1 MLKPLIFAAVMAG
14 AAAPAPSPVPS
25 TAAQPSPG
33 ASAAAQPLQ
42 EIGHVFS
49 SGTCTAIVVR
59 ANSAIST
66 TLRNDQTVSL
76 AIDTLKRVNLD
87 TNNEIEQ
94 HKGMNSIERLA
105 ESLRFSSGDAE
116 AQIKRLR
123 EMAAQTTDP
132 VRKEDLKEFAD
143 ALGGALARQR
153 RIGADLQRMLV
164 IMDGRQARAEAR
176 RDIAFTGG
184 RGTTVFD
191 DSFGP
196 NSNNAMA
203 QAAAQELANRTVSIA
218 ADETKAAEHVVGAVN
233 GC

>member
-1 MLKPLIFAAVMAG
+1 MLKPLLLAIAVAG
-14 AAAPAPSPVPS
+14 AAAPTPSAAPS
-25 TAAQPSPG
+25 T
-33 ASAAAQPLQ
+33 AAQPLQ

-49 SGTCTAIVVR
+49 SGACTAIVVR

-76 AIDTLKRVNLD
+76 AIDTLRHVNLD
-87 TNNEIEQ
+87 TSNAIEQ
-94 HKGMNSIERLA
+94 RKGEASIERLA
-105 ESLRFSSGDAE
+105 ESLRTSSGDAE

-132 VRKEDLKEFAD
+132 IRKEDLKEFAD

-176 RDIAFTGG
+176 REIGYTGTARTFTA
-184 RGTTVFD
+184 FD
-191 DSFGP
+191 DSFAP
-196 NSNNAMA
+196 THYNAMA
-203 QAAAQELANRTVSIA
+203 LAAAQELENRTVSIS
-218 ADETKAAEHVVGAVN
+218 ADESKAAEHVVGAVN

>member
-1 MLKPLIFAAVMAG
+1 MLKPLLLAIAVAG
-14 AAAPAPSPVPS
+14 AAAPTPSAAPS
-25 TAAQPSPG
+25 TAAQP
-33 ASAAAQPLQ
+33 LR

-49 SGTCTAIVVR
+49 SGACTAIVVR

-76 AIDTLKRVNLD
+76 AIDTLRHVNLESP
-87 TNNEIEQ
+87 NAIEQ
-94 HKGMNSIERLA
+94 RKGVASIERLA
-105 ESLRFSSGDAE
+105 ENLRLSSGDAE

-164 IMDGRQARAEAR
+164 IMDGRQARAEVR
-176 RDIAFTGG
+176 RDIGYTGG
-184 RGTTVFD
+184 RALTTFD
-191 DSFGP
+191 DSFAPTGY
-196 NSNNAMA
+196 NSMA
-203 QAAAQELANRTVSIA
+203 LAAAQELENRTVSIS
-218 ADETKAAEHVVGAVN
+218 ADESKAAEHVLGAVN